1 MQSGNSFFPVIVNQ
15 VVRKGG
21 SMFLVLLL
29 SVTLPAQ
36 ELKHLTLQQA
46 YDLSRAN
53 YPVIRQ
59 KDLVEKTKS
68 LTIDNLRK
76 ALLPQLSLGG
86 QASYQSDVTSI
97 PVPLPGVEAISKDQY
112 KVFAEL
118 NQLLY
123 DGGVTREQE
132 RFQEYNAAVE
142 DQKLEVELYRIRE
155 RVNQLY
161 LGILFLSEQEKL
173 VDLVKSDIQTGIDRV
188 AVQVENGVAFRSSLN
203 MLKAELLKAGQRT
216 IELRNARSGM
226 TDALVLFLGKPLA
239 ADVQLEKPAP
249 VLILSADPVGRP
261 EIKLFNDQQKLTL
274 QQEKL
279 ITARSRPKAS
289 LFVQGG
295 YGRPALNQL
304 KNEFD
309 LYYIGGLKLNWS
321 LGSLYTRKK
330 EKELLSVNRNI
341 LDIQREAFILNTHAQ
356 LRQQEAE
363 IRKWSE
369 LVASDQDIIS
379 LRSSVTEA
387 AKALLENGVITP
399 ADYLRELNAEDQAR
413 QSLITHELQMIQA
426 QINYQTIAGKQ

>member
-1 MQSGNSFFPVIVNQ
+1 
-15 VVRKGG
+15 
-21 SMFLVLLL
+21 MFLVLLL

>member
-1 MQSGNSFFPVIVNQ
+1 
-15 VVRKGG
+15 
-21 SMFLVLLL
+21 MFLVLLL

-261 EIKLFNDQQKLTL
+261 EIKLFNDQQKLAL

-387 AKALLENGVITP
+387 AKAQLENGVITP

>member
-1 MQSGNSFFPVIVNQ
+1 
-15 VVRKGG
+15 
-21 SMFLVLLL
+21 MFLVLLL

-387 AKALLENGVITP
+387 AKAQLENGVITP